1 MNGASSSVESPSKK
15 RRTSE
20 AGGVVLSVGFVT
32 LLPSALALPPTLFIR
47 YSAKAKKVKVVKGDF
62 VPMASVGASQNKI
75 LADISNLPQQPKQHI
90 SVDHLLKVFT
100 NKFSRFLFDHICL
113 LHADVLNQ
121 GYCTSESLIPLMSN
135 WRENMQFSYG
145 RHDVESYEPLQST
158 DESLQVESNHD
169 SHGHEEFEFSE
180 RSFSWKILLSALPR
194 VRLEISILGQ
204 GYGQKVDL
212 GGASSALSE
221 FDSRLAHL
229 HRSSS
234 SSELE
239 EKPKPEEKKPL
250 DKVLQKP
257 LLVKILPKLL
267 DCVIKS
273 LDICNAVTLGLDA
286 IKNPWRS
293 SCSHRV

>member
-90 SVDHLLKVFT
+90 SVDHLLKEKET
-100 NKFSRFLFDHICL
+100 LIKLIANREQTL
-113 LHADVLNQ
+113 LVEDVQNVNCGKDVLNQ

-180 RSFSWKILLSALPR
+180 VFAHQLIHTIKFVRGAISNTASYLRLWALR
-194 VRLEISILGQ
+194 YV
-204 GYGQKVDL
+204 Y
-212 GGASSALSE
+212 
-221 FDSRLAHL
+221 
-229 HRSSS
+229 
-234 SSELE
+234 
-239 EKPKPEEKKPL
+239 
-250 DKVLQKP
+250 
-257 LLVKILPKLL
+257 
-267 DCVIKS
+267 KS
-273 LDICNAVTLGLDA
+273 QAFYSNS
-286 IKNPWRS
+286 NS
-293 SCSHRV
+293 